1 MSQESRARY
10 RWLEELAS
18 DFKVNRIAG
27 TVATGMVLALVNALL
42 TLALVSLIFRG
53 PLEVH
58 LDKGIGLGL
67 VAATVISLAIALG
80 SGVSGAYAGIQDASA
95 AILGLA
101 AASIAVS
108 VAGSQLLGT
117 VTAMII
123 VTSVTTGLVV
133 FLMGR
138 YRLGEVA
145 RFVPFPV
152 VGGLLAG
159 TGLLIVE
166 GSVEILGGLRPE
178 SLVGSDA
185 SSFWAGVVLAVLFFA
200 ASRLKWSSRV
210 YLLLLGISILGFHL
224 VRAIS
229 ATGLEDAIEA
239 GMTLGPFPDGSIWPG
254 IALTSLADADWSAI
268 AGQAPSLLTIL
279 LIVPVT
285 VLLYVSAI
293 EVETR
298 TDLDIGKELK
308 VTGWANLASGVVGG
322 PPGYLYLA
330 DTLVTRRLI
339 GARRGAAVVA
349 SVVLGAVA
357 LVGGTLL
364 ELIPVFV
371 IGGMLLFVGF
381 DFLSEWLWE
390 ARSRMSRL
398 DHLLVI
404 GIVAIVGFVGFLPGV
419 AAGLVAAVVL
429 FVIRYS
435 QIDVVK
441 HRLSSREHRSNI
453 ERSPAQSDY
462 LYDHGEAVL
471 ILQLQGFIFFGT
483 ANRIVS
489 EFRSKLVGDGE
500 LDYLVCDFRLVSGI
514 DSSALVLIERMALL
528 ASEHDV
534 VFILSG
540 LSAAQRS
547 QVESIASEAVI
558 HFEPDLDRAVAR
570 CEEGLLAASDQ
581 LNQHWRGL
589 PEDLIEALAGFLDS
603 IEIEEGEYLMR
614 QGDDSPGL
622 YLLRSGRASVILE
635 NQSGTQVRLRTLL
648 PGTLLGEI
656 SLYRDEP
663 VTASVVADSLCD
675 LLHLSPENFTLLCR
689 EDPAVAADLHGFV
702 ARTLAGRVSH
712 ANRAIQALQG

>member
-1 MSQESRARY
+1 MA
-10 RWLEELAS
+10 
-18 DFKVNRIAG
+18 AG
-27 TVATGMVLALVNALL
+27 LVLALVNALL

-53 PLEVH
+53 PLEAH
-58 LDKGIGLGL
+58 LDNGIGLGL
-67 VAATVISLAIALG
+67 VAAAVISLTIALG
-80 SGVSGAYAGIQDASA
+80 SGVSGVYAGIQDASA

-117 VTAMII
+117 VTAMMI
-123 VTSVTTGLVV
+123 VTSITTGLVV

-138 YRLGEVA
+138 YQLGEVA

-152 VGGLLAG
+152 VGGLLGG

-166 GSVEILGGLRPE
+166 GSVEILGGLSAE
-178 SLVGSDA
+178 SLVGSHA
-185 SSFWAGVVLAVLFFA
+185 PSFWAGVLLAVLFFA

-210 YLLLLGISILGFHL
+210 YLLLLGVAIVGFHL
-224 VRAIS
+224 IRALS
-229 ATGLEDAIEA
+229 GTGLEDATEA
-239 GMTLGPFPDGSIWPG
+239 GMTLGPFPDGSMWPG
-254 IALTSLADADWSAI
+254 FALTSLADADWALI
-268 AGQAPSLLTIL
+268 AGEIPSLLTIL

-298 TDLDIGKELK
+298 TDLDIGRELR
-308 VTGWANLASGVVGG
+308 VTGWANLASGAVGG

-330 DTLVTRRLI
+330 DTLVARRLI

-349 SVVLGAVA
+349 SVMLGVVT

-390 ARSRMSRL
+390 SRSRMSRL
-398 DHLLVI
+398 DHVLVI
-404 GIVAIVGFVGFLPGV
+404 AIVAIVGFVGFLTGV

-441 HRLSSREHRSNI
+441 HRLNSREHRSNI

-489 EFRSKLVGDGE
+489 EFRTRLSSDVE
-500 LDYLVCDFRLVSGI
+500 LGYLVCDFRLVSGI

-540 LSAAQRS
+540 LSPVHRA
-547 QVESIASEAVI
+547 QVESIATEAEI
-558 HFEPDLDRAVAR
+558 HFEPDLDRAVAL
-570 CEEGLLAASDQ
+570 CEQGLLAASDE
-581 LNQHWRGL
+581 LNQSWRGL
-589 PEDLIEALAGFLDS
+589 PEDLIGALADYLDS
-603 IEIEEGEYLMR
+603 LEVEKGEYLMH

-622 YLLRSGRASVILE
+622 YLLRSGQASVILE
-635 NQSGTQVRLRTLL
+635 NESGTPVRLRTLL

-656 SLYRDEP
+656 SLYRHEP
-663 VTASVVADSLCD
+663 VTASVVADSACAF
-675 LLHLSPENFTLLCR
+675 LHMSPEKFTLLCR
-689 EDPAVAADLHGFV
+689 EQPAVAADLHAFV